1 MNPNDLTLQQLAALA
16 KLPPSRINTDAAA
29 VYLDVSK
36 RTLEEWRRAGRGP
49 QFIKIGKKIVRYE
62 IAELD
67 KFVAEGQRRSTSD
80 KSDLLASPERLPR
93 EGQF

>member
-16 KLPPSRINTDAAA
+16 KSPPRRITTAAA
-29 VYLDVSK
+29 VYLGVSN

-67 KFVAEGQRRSTSD
+67 KFLAEGQRRSTSD